1 MTSLR
6 QILARK
12 PDVYSIGPDATVLDA
27 LRLMDEKN
35 VGALLVMKGPEIV
48 GIFSERDYARKVVL
62 RGRSSR
68 DTAVR
73 DVMTGDVFVI
83 SPETSAGE
91 CMVHMTERRV
101 RHLPVV
107 EAGRVVGVISIGDV
121 VRAVIED
128 LRFSI
133 EQLEKYIQHGG

>member
-12 PDVYSIGPDATVLDA
+12 PDVYTIGPDATVLDA
-27 LRLMDEKN
+27 LRLMDQKN

-62 RGRSSR
+62 HGRSSR

-107 EAGRVVGVISIGDV
+107 ETGRVVGVISIGDV

-128 LRFSI
+128 LRFSV

>member
-1 MTSLR
+1 MTRLR
-6 QILARK
+6 QVLARK

-27 LRLMDEKN
+27 LRLMDGKN

-107 EAGRVVGVISIGDV
+107 ESGRVVGVISIGDV

-128 LRFSI
+128 LRFSV

>member
-1 MTSLR
+1 MTSIR

-12 PDVYSIGPDATVLDA
+12 PDVYSIGPEGTVLDA
-27 LRLMDEKN
+27 LRIMEQKN
-35 VGALLVMKGPEIV
+35 VGALLVMHGAELV
-48 GIFSERDYARKVVL
+48 GVFSERDYARKVVL
-62 RGRSSR
+62 HGRSSR

-73 DVMTGDVFVI
+73 EVMTGDVFVI

-133 EQLEKYIQHGG
+133 EQLEKYIQRGG

>member
-1 MTSLR
+1 MTSIR

-12 PDVYSIGPDATVLDA
+12 PDVYAVAPDSTVLDA
-27 LRLMDEKN
+27 LRLMEQKN
-35 VGALLVMKGPEIV
+35 VGALLVMKGKELV

-68 DTAVR
+68 DTSLS
-73 DVMTGDVFVI
+73 DVMTGNVFVI
-83 SPETSAGE
+83 SPDTSAGE

-107 EAGRVVGVISIGDV
+107 EDARVVGVISIGDV

-133 EQLEKYIQHGG
+133 EQLESYIQRGG